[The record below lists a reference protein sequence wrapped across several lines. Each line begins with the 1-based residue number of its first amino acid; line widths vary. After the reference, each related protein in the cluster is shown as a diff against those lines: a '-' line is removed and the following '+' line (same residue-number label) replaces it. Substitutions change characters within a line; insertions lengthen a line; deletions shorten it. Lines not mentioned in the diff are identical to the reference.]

1 MRRAPQMP
9 VRRAPQ
15 HTTTGSHSSPVRPA
29 TGTVASA
36 PYRTRMPT
44 AAATPTAL
52 GSNRSTIT
60 PKTSPTATVMI
71 CPARQPASA
80 PPRSRGPNR

>member
-1 MRRAPQMP
+1 
-9 VRRAPQ
+9 
-15 HTTTGSHSSPVRPA
+15 
-29 TGTVASA
+29 
-36 PYRTRMPT
+36 MPT

-71 CPARQPASA
+71 CPARQPANA